1 MSLLFIGEHK
11 LKAQQQ
17 LPMIGFKP
25 LSSTVGREHFARCAE
40 TTAAAAAA
48 ASFNHVLTLFE

>member
-1 MSLLFIGEHK
+1 
-11 LKAQQQ
+11 
-17 LPMIGFKP
+17 MIGFKP